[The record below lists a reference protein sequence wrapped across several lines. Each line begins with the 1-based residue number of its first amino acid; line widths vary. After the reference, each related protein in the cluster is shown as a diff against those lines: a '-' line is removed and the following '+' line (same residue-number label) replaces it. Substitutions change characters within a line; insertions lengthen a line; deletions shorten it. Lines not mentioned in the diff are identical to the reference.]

1 MMTFVQQP
9 YYFKNSI
16 GIWLIYDTRRAL
28 KRYIYVVAH
37 FKYFLVGICQ
47 DHVDAELKK

>member
-16 GIWLIYDTRRAL
+16 GIWLIYDTR
-28 KRYIYVVAH
+28 
-37 FKYFLVGICQ
+37 YFLVGICQ